1 MTLGQVN
8 SSYVLTSYCL
18 EKCEVIVDLGEVP
31 NSNLCIACKM
41 EPITAYWGRIVIIV
55 TCECVFV
62 CFFLVYRIW
71 RKTQTRWWQWCRKLV
86 SFVLVIIKEQYNYWH
101 VIYHFNHNFHNHVFI
116 HASHWNNKNKYIW
129 NFHEKH
135 EDRCDKATTP
145 LYCAEIKFVIW
156 PGKWLCFLGRTCCH
170 VPTYFSDC
178 TYVPLR
184 TAW

>member
-62 CFFLVYRIW
+62 CFFSV
-71 RKTQTRWWQWCRKLV
+71 
-86 SFVLVIIKEQYNYWH
+86 
-101 VIYHFNHNFHNHVFI
+101 
-116 HASHWNNKNKYIW
+116 
-129 NFHEKH
+129 
-135 EDRCDKATTP
+135 
-145 LYCAEIKFVIW
+145 
-156 PGKWLCFLGRTCCH
+156 
-170 VPTYFSDC
+170 
-178 TYVPLR
+178 
-184 TAW
+184 